1 MCQAEDNDTE
11 LVNEETD
18 DQPVPSD
25 EANSAEMSDG
35 MEQQPTSQQQQHGSK
50 HKEDNDR
57 PTRPPHPYNNASLFS
72 KIFFLWP
79 YPLLQLGMQRPLT
92 DGDLPNVAQVDASQR
107 NLKYIQRLWRDEQER
122 HGDKSDLRRALFRDF
137 MKTLW
142 FIQPFMGAAALAKI
156 IQAVCLGN
164 LIEFFEENDDK
175 ENSTVNP
182 NEGYLWA
189 MGLVLCGSVTLFE
202 HHHVFFYGWRKAMQY
217 RVASVAAIYDKALRL
232 SSTHPETLAHY
243 GRILNLASNDVE
255 RYMFTT
261 LFVSFLWWAPLQ
273 AVGILVTGVVLVGW
287 AFCVG
292 IAVLVILFVPLQT
305 WLSHSFAKFRSN
317 IAAITDQ
324 RVNFV
329 SQAVRGARVM
339 KLSGYETQFLE
350 RIQEFRALE
359 IHQIQQAN
367 RLKAANEALFYATN
381 VVISFVVFI
390 VHVFVFEQELTTGGV
405 FLTFTLVNILQ
416 LELIKHVSIA
426 VMTTSECSVSV
437 HRIQQFFSFPE
448 IDTALNGSG
457 TINRDAVDDEPGEP
471 NHTLDRNVAIS
482 MQNVSCPWNHV
493 TQVLPKSEAPLQQ
506 NDNIIDNVESAA
518 TSPQHNGPSLSWA
531 LHDAT
536 VDFEYQSLT
545 AVIGPVG
552 GGKSALIQALVQE
565 LPVTSGSLRRGYKT
579 LAYASQDAWVMD
591 GTIRENITMGHE
603 YNAIWYEEVIQAC
616 CLSLDFTQ
624 LRDGDQTVVGD
635 RGVQLSGGQRA
646 RVGLARALYKNA
658 DVLIA
663 DDPLSAVDARVGRHL
678 FQHAIMG
685 LSVNKGKCV
694 ILATHQHQ
702 YVHDARCLLIMDGG
716 HLKCIG
722 TYQDCLA
729 ASGGKLTAHD
739 ADNSSEAEA
748 SSSKSNTARSNNLIE
763 DEKQPASL
771 VEDGEAIKDGEQNEK
786 GKQGSVSFQTYANYV
801 RAMGSLWVG
810 LFILA
815 LFIFTQTSVLVT
827 VATMGRWAERE
838 KEDQEDNEIVATVG
852 AMSALV
858 VLLAIFRAYL
868 CFELT
873 AKASQKLHDQM
884 AASVLRAKIE
894 FFDTNPM
901 GRILNRFSA
910 DVGVCD
916 DQLPQT
922 MFDFL
927 MIAFIVFG
935 AVITALATLPFALAI
950 LPFLVWYFAKVRSIF
965 VTSTRE
971 LKRLEGLARSPIF
984 ALLSEALGG
993 IATIRANDYLEYFRK
1008 KFYAAHDG
1016 HTRTFFMFLSASRWL
1031 GFRMDSIVFTFMATV
1046 SFLAVVVQNEGWFH
1060 VDPAILGL
1068 SISML
1073 IYLSGVFQWCIR
1085 QSAEV
1090 VNQMVSVERVLE
1102 YGHLESE
1109 APLICEGDNK
1119 LKDSGWPSAG
1129 EIEYNGVSV
1138 RYRST
1143 LPLAL
1148 RKISFRIP
1156 AGARVGVVGRTG
1168 SGKSTVVQTLFRLL
1182 EPEDGKILI
1191 DSQDISKMG
1200 LHTLRTKI
1208 SVIPQVPTLFSG
1220 CTVRENLDLFG
1231 LHSDEAIAQV
1241 LKSCHLMEAIEKL
1254 SDGTNSIV
1262 SEGGSNFSV
1271 GQRQLLCL
1279 ARALLAQNKILV
1291 LDEATASVDRRTD
1304 QLLQQALQES
1314 YQDGTILAV
1323 AHRLDTIIDYDFIL
1337 VLGQGEVLE
1346 FGTPDALLSQT
1357 EGIFTDMVQDTGDT
1371 MSKSLREQAHES
1383 QARKKLS

>member
-1 MCQAEDNDTE
+1 
-11 LVNEETD
+11 
-18 DQPVPSD
+18 
-25 EANSAEMSDG
+25 
-35 MEQQPTSQQQQHGSK
+35 
-50 HKEDNDR
+50 
-57 PTRPPHPYNNASLFS
+57 
-72 KIFFLWP
+72 
-79 YPLLQLGMQRPLT
+79 
-92 DGDLPNVAQVDASQR
+92 
-107 NLKYIQRLWRDEQER
+107 
-122 HGDKSDLRRALFRDF
+122 
-137 MKTLW
+137 
-142 FIQPFMGAAALAKI
+142 
-156 IQAVCLGN
+156 
-164 LIEFFEENDDK
+164 
-175 ENSTVNP
+175 
-182 NEGYLWA
+182 
-189 MGLVLCGSVTLFE
+189 
-202 HHHVFFYGWRKAMQY
+202 
-217 RVASVAAIYDKALRL
+217 
-232 SSTHPETLAHY
+232 
-243 GRILNLASNDVE
+243 
-255 RYMFTT
+255 
-261 LFVSFLWWAPLQ
+261 
-273 AVGILVTGVVLVGW
+273 
-287 AFCVG
+287 
-292 IAVLVILFVPLQT
+292 
-305 WLSHSFAKFRSN
+305 
-317 IAAITDQ
+317 
-324 RVNFV
+324 
-329 SQAVRGARVM
+329 
-339 KLSGYETQFLE
+339 
-350 RIQEFRALE
+350 
-359 IHQIQQAN
+359 
-367 RLKAANEALFYATN
+367 
-381 VVISFVVFI
+381 
-390 VHVFVFEQELTTGGV
+390 
-405 FLTFTLVNILQ
+405 
-416 LELIKHVSIA
+416 
-426 VMTTSECSVSV
+426 
-437 HRIQQFFSFPE
+437 
-448 IDTALNGSG
+448 
-457 TINRDAVDDEPGEP
+457 
-471 NHTLDRNVAIS
+471 
-482 MQNVSCPWNHV
+482 
-493 TQVLPKSEAPLQQ
+493 
-506 NDNIIDNVESAA
+506 
-518 TSPQHNGPSLSWA
+518 
-531 LHDAT
+531 
-536 VDFEYQSLT
+536 
-545 AVIGPVG
+545 
-552 GGKSALIQALVQE
+552 
-565 LPVTSGSLRRGYKT
+565 
-579 LAYASQDAWVMD
+579 
-591 GTIRENITMGHE
+591 
-603 YNAIWYEEVIQAC
+603 
-616 CLSLDFTQ
+616 
-624 LRDGDQTVVGD
+624 
-635 RGVQLSGGQRA
+635 
-646 RVGLARALYKNA
+646 
-658 DVLIA
+658 
-663 DDPLSAVDARVGRHL
+663 
-678 FQHAIMG
+678 
-685 LSVNKGKCV
+685 
-694 ILATHQHQ
+694 
-702 YVHDARCLLIMDGG
+702 
-716 HLKCIG
+716 
-722 TYQDCLA
+722 
-729 ASGGKLTAHD
+729 
-739 ADNSSEAEA
+739 
-748 SSSKSNTARSNNLIE
+748 
-763 DEKQPASL
+763 
-771 VEDGEAIKDGEQNEK
+771 
-786 GKQGSVSFQTYANYV
+786 
-801 RAMGSLWVG
+801 
-810 LFILA
+810 
-815 LFIFTQTSVLVT
+815 
-827 VATMGRWAERE
+827 MGRWAERE